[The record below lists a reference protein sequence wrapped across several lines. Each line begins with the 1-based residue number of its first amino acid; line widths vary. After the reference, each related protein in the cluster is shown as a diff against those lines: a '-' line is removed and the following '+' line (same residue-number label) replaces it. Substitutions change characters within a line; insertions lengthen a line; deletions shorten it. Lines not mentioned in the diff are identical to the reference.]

1 MSVMAWVSAAEPDL
15 QQKMLQN
22 ISTFVTKIFG
32 PAAED
37 VVRDGGE
44 LVRDPVGYPRPHAG
58 PAVRPNH
65 HSAIK
70 LHCTQSCSRGHLNN
84 EHLHIFMNLLQF
96 TSSQPGNQSEG
107 KVSLHIPGKFWRDAM
122 VAIVV
127 YLSNYLQFPM

>member
-1 MSVMAWVSAAEPDL
+1 MAWVSAAEPDL
-15 QQKMLQN
+15 QQKMLLN

-70 LHCTQSCSRGHLNN
+70 LYCTQSCSRGHL
-84 EHLHIFMNLLQF
+84 F
-96 TSSQPGNQSEG
+96 TSRKPVGRKCIFAHSGEVLERCNG
-107 KVSLHIPGKFWRDAM
+107 CHYCLLK
-122 VAIVV
+122 
-127 YLSNYLQFPM
+127 

>member
-44 LVRDPVGYPRPHAG
+44 LVRDPVGHPRAHAG

-84 EHLHIFMNLLQF
+84 EHSHIFMILLQYMYL
-96 TSSQPGNQSEG
+96 P
-107 KVSLHIPGKFWRDAM
+107 LHIQETSQKDM
-122 VAIVV
+122 
-127 YLSNYLQFPM
+127 YLCTFRGSSGEMQWLPLLFT